1 MTTAVIKKKL
11 HHFIEAAENKKIK
24 AIYTLLEKEI
34 QEEESSS
41 SHWEDRTFVA
51 EMNSRYRSY
60 KDGSAKLI
68 SLDAVEKKARKAA
81 LKLKNSKAS

>member
-1 MTTAVIKKKL
+1 MTTAAIKKRL
-11 HHFIEAAENKKIK
+11 HHFIESAEDKKIK

-41 SHWEDRTFVA
+41 NHWEDRTFLA
-51 EMNSRYRSY
+51 EMNNRYKSY
-60 KDGSAKLI
+60 KDCSANLI

-81 LKLKNSKAS
+81 LKLKNSKAG